1 MQSVSSSQL
10 YYLRPIFTP
19 HSHVFAIITAGAWW
33 KVDLGQSVDVASIKL
48 FPRQDDGKQH
58 TVASSVISLNDEY
71 ANILGVYNIG
81 PSDADGTVSIFQSI
95 NNILQLE
102 ILASDFEVSMMLYMP
117 YSLCIALCCKQSFLN
132 HNCHTL
138 IALFVFDWCLL

>member
-19 HSHVFAIITAGAWW
+19 RSHVFAIITEGAWW

-58 TVASSVISLNDEY
+58 TVASSVISLNDAY
-71 ANILGVYNIG
+71 ANILGVYKIG
-81 PSDADGTVSIFQSI
+81 PRNADGTVSIFQSI
-95 NNILQLE
+95 NNITQLE
-102 ILASDFEVSMMLYMP
+102 ILASDFGVSMMLYA
-117 YSLCIALCCKQSFLN
+117 I
-132 HNCHTL
+132 
-138 IALFVFDWCLL
+138 